1 MCTAVQLWSTALFVL
16 FIACAI
22 FGVVQEGRFMSRFST
37 AHPDKWRKL
46 KNRGRSLLPE
56 DRNYSYAGAQWHL
69 ILRGEYRALEDPQ
82 LRHLGRN
89 ARRAMIAAFAVFA
102 VLALHWL
109 VTQASPSFRCLS
121 SVWQ

>member
-1 MCTAVQLWSTALFVL
+1 MCTAVHLWSTALFVL

-22 FGVVQEGRFMSRFST
+22 FGVVQEGRFMSRFSS

-109 VTQASPSFRCLS
+109 VTQASPSARG
-121 SVWQ
+121 

>member
-16 FIACAI
+16 FIACGI
-22 FGVVQEGRFMSRFST
+22 FGVVQEGRFMSRFSC
-37 AHPDKWRKL
+37 AHPDMWRKL
-46 KNRGRSLLPE
+46 ENRGRSLLPE

-69 ILRGEYRALEDPQ
+69 ILRGEYRKLKDPQ

-89 ARRAMIAAFAVFA
+89 ARRAMVVVFVVFA
-102 VLALHWL
+102 TLVTYLL
-109 VTQASPSFRCLS
+109 VTQSSPSFKCLS